1 MGILHTAALNIRPFR
16 RLAAHSPVNLLTGQ
30 KQIDFSFVEDAP
42 PAKIVIGGKYP
53 EFPTAPTDDLNAV
66 IASAKKA
73 LNSANTLISSPEMKH
88 SIQELD
94 RSLTNIEGITK
105 KTDAQI
111 GPLLIQLRSFAD
123 SADEA
128 VKKAS
133 SSSNSGGDL
142 SGTLREI
149 REAARSVRGLAD
161 YLESHPESLLSG
173 KPK

>member
-1 MGILHTAALNIRPFR
+1 MRAKIVSG
-16 RLAAHSPVNLLTGQ
+16 NLLTGQ
-30 KQIDFSFVEDAP
+30 KQVDFSFAEDAA
-42 PAKIVIGGKYP
+42 PAKIVTGGKYP

-88 SIQELD
+88 AIQELD
-94 RSLTNIEGITK
+94 KSLTNIDGITK

-111 GPLLIQLRSFAD
+111 GPLLTQLRSFAD
-123 SADEA
+123 SADETL
-128 VKKAS
+128 KKAGS
-133 SSSNSGGDL
+133 PGNGGGDL
-142 SGTLREI
+142 PGTLREI
-149 REAARSVRGLAD
+149 REAARSVRVLAD